1 MHRIAVIGDRDSVL
15 GFKALGFETV
25 FAGNAEEGR
34 SALRRL
40 EDCAI
45 IYITEKLASEMK
57 EDIARYGPGKSTIV
71 QMPGKTG
78 SPGPAWT
85 LSSVE
90 RAVELTSSTDKARS
104 SISKVC

>member
-57 EDIARYGPGKSTIV
+57 EDIARYADRASPAIV
-71 QMPGKTG
+71 PIPGKTG
-78 SPGPAWT
+78 SLGTGMDA
-85 LSSVE
+85 LVKAVE
-90 RAVELTSSTDKARS
+90 RAVGANILN
-104 SISKVC
+104 